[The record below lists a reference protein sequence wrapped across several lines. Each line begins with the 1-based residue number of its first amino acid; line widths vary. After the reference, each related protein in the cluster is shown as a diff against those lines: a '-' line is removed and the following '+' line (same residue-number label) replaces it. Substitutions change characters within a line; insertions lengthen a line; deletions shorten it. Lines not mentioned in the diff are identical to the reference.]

1 MLLAGLLHRA
11 GVDTAVLEKRP
22 TASDGS
28 RAIGVHAPAL
38 RALEASGHT
47 ERLLAGALRVTRG
60 EARDGARVLGVV
72 RFDQLSTRFPFVATL
87 PQAATEAAL
96 ADGAPTPRRG
106 VEVSAIRQDGER
118 MLLHTAHGE
127 SLDARVVVVAGGSR
141 ARSLVF
147 RPGRMTTRVYPD
159 RYLVSDLPAPG
170 GAVAVV
176 HLDRGGVLE
185 SFPLPGGVRRFTA
198 WDPSPADERPEARLE
213 RLRHALEQRG
223 QHEAAASVTS
233 AGAFRVRRAV
243 APALVRD
250 RLFVIGDTAHEVSP
264 IGGQGMNLGL
274 LDAATLAP
282 LLASWVR
289 SGERPEAELRRWE
302 RDRLTSARTAARL
315 AAANMA
321 LGRPTGSIGHAVRR
335 SVLRGVLGSPAGGV
349 VANAYAMGLDRSA

>member
-1 MLLAGLLHRA
+1 
-11 GVDTAVLEKRP
+11 
-22 TASDGS
+22 
-28 RAIGVHAPAL
+28 
-38 RALEASGHT
+38 
-47 ERLLAGALRVTRG
+47 
-60 EARDGARVLGVV
+60 
-72 RFDQLSTRFPFVATL
+72 
-87 PQAATEAAL
+87 
-96 ADGAPTPRRG
+96 
-106 VEVSAIRQDGER
+106 
-118 MLLHTAHGE
+118 
-127 SLDARVVVVAGGSR
+127 
-141 ARSLVF
+141 
-147 RPGRMTTRVYPD
+147 
-159 RYLVSDLPAPG
+159 
-170 GAVAVV
+170 
-176 HLDRGGVLE
+176 
-185 SFPLPGGVRRFTA
+185 VRRFTA

-213 RLRHALEQRG
+213 RLRRALAQRG